1 MITLTDDAWRELE
14 AYFAGSGKAKSPIR
28 IYLASGG

>member
-1 MITLTDDAWRELE
+1 MITLTDDARRELE
-14 AYFAGSGKAKSPIR
+14 AYFAGSGKTKTPIR

>member
-1 MITLTDDAWRELE
+1 MITLTDGARRELE
-14 AYFAGSGKAKSPIR
+14 AYFAGTGRTKSTIR

>member
-1 MITLTDDAWRELE
+1 MITLTDDARKELE
-14 AYFAGSGKAKSPIR
+14 VYFAGSGKAKSPIR